1 MYTQKL
7 AEKLLNVWIEN
18 KTALKQNTSVKTCAG
33 AGLMEGSARYTLHLN
48 GPAWPG
54 NREIEMQI
62 CKYFTCQAVLL
73 DRSYGTLL

>member
-7 AEKLLNVWIEN
+7 AEKLLKVLTEN
-18 KTALKQNTSVKTCAG
+18 KTAWKQNTSVKRCAG

-54 NREIEMQI
+54 KGDMMQI
-62 CKYFTCQAVLL
+62 FLEI
-73 DRSYGTLL
+73 